1 MLLYGDGSSG
11 GFKGYRFPP
20 LKPSLRKASQMV
32 RKCTEENERIKR
44 KYLQYM
50 REANGIRELTLEEI
64 FANFRRQA
72 FVEQVRRAIGPKL
85 SELSQRQKD
94 LLDASL
100 TSLFKKGRLVSDEEI
115 EGRLELITD
124 FVSPRS
130 HEIVQE
136 YYWSLRRARAELE
149 EEASSANKH

>member
-1 MLLYGDGSSG
+1 MTSDRVLHTTTAESFVFSCLEQLGEQVRALDADQLDAFRQMLMDIFQAAG
-11 GFKGYRFPP
+11 
-20 LKPSLRKASQMV
+20 
-32 RKCTEENERIKR
+32 
-44 KYLQYM
+44 
-50 REANGIRELTLEEI
+50 GIRELTLEEI